1 MDTHPKVQPLKT
13 GLVNLPGATP
23 ESTALVEKLVLK
35 DVTEHHC
42 FWTDGHFHNHLS
54 HHILSLHDLG
64 ASVECIQKMYNF
76 TAAIQRPL
84 YANGVPPAPAEANRI
99 NGGNWTNYFG
109 EANSHMYPDYLA
121 FFSAEIATHGVPGA
135 LERYVFSPE
144 ANGNGTMM
152 LARFVSGLVHP
163 MIQAG
168 FGIEFGQDAYL
179 AEGLTQAALTT
190 PECAV
195 VVDGASGFP
204 DVKSGAS
211 KATLLSLMR
220 EGGIRLPAPPPD
232 PQRIERFTIEEFMN
246 WSASVPK
253 LGPTFDEIFAK
264 WTFTLSAD
272 TAANDKEITSKVE
285 ECMWLATLL
294 LGWNAKPGKK
304 PRVDFVIMHFV
315 TASLLMRAV
324 LDVVREPLHKAQL
337 LQMFARSM
345 ALHVLLRGR
354 PRIDPAL
361 VMSYPAYPAPS
372 KSKTTV
378 SGTPAYG
385 SAWLAVLNN
394 ACVHTEAHVI
404 KAIRAL
410 FYCAQHYG
418 STPAGAVIG
427 AVDENGQETHKNAA
441 MLDGTMFIR
450 VAGVL
455 SDAVGWVAHGEEEVF
470 WDFGG
475 GWEEAWEEA

>member
-1 MDTHPKVQPLKT
+1 MGTHAKAQPLKT

-23 ESTALVEKLVLK
+23 ESTALVEKLLLK

-42 FWTDGHFHNHLS
+42 FFNDQHFHNHLS

-64 ASVECIQKMYNF
+64 ASVECIQKMYDFN
-76 TAAIQRPL
+76 AAMQRPL
-84 YANGVPPAPAEANRI
+84 YPNGGQPAPAEANRI
-99 NGGNWTNYFG
+99 NAGNWTNYFG

-152 LARFVSGLVHP
+152 LARFVSGLLHP

-168 FGIEFGQDAYL
+168 FGIEFGQDAYIADGL
-179 AEGLTQAALTT
+179 AQAALTT

-195 VVDGASGFP
+195 VIDGASGFP
-204 DVKSGAS
+204 EVKSGAS
-211 KATLLSLMR
+211 SATLLSLMR
-220 EGGIRLPAPPPD
+220 EIYDSPHLPPMPF
-232 PQRIERFTIEEFMN
+232 QKERFNIVQVTN
-246 WSASVPK
+246 WIASKPK
-253 LGPTFDEIFAK
+253 LGPTFGEIFAK

-272 TAANDKEITSKVE
+272 AAANEKEIANKVE
-285 ECMWLATLL
+285 ECMWISTLL
-294 LGWNAKPGKK
+294 LGANAKPGKK
-304 PRVDFVIMHFV
+304 PRMDFVIMHFV
-315 TASLLMRAV
+315 TGSLLLRAV
-324 LDVVREPLHKAQL
+324 LNVVREPLHKAQL
-337 LQMFARSM
+337 LQIFVRSM
-345 ALHVLLRGR
+345 ALFVLMRGQ

-361 VMSYPAYPAPS
+361 VMSYPACPAPS
-372 KSKTTV
+372 KPKTTV
-378 SGTPAYG
+378 LGTPAYG

-394 ACVHTEAHVI
+394 ASVHTEAHVI

-418 STPAGAVIG
+418 STPAGAVVG

-441 MLDGTMFIR
+441 MLDGTVFVR

-475 GWEEAWEEA
+475 AWEEAWEEA